1 MSCSRASGERI
12 GKRNGRI
19 SSKSTTRNGSDSS
32 SSSGSVAR
40 AGWTPR
46 ASASRSASSHC
57 WKESTFSVTFGGLD
71 VLDDGWPCF
80 DRHPAAPSS
89 PIRGNSS
96 SQKVSNACRTRP
108 NQSRDGS
115 RPGRRW
121 SGLKN
126 VLRSSAPATGR
137 CRSLHFDHGLE
148 TCFRSLREPCFVS
161 MHWRK
166 ASHTHQPGA

>member
-12 GKRNGRI
+12 GKRNDRI
-19 SSKSTTRNGSDSS
+19 SSKSTARNGSASS
-32 SSSGSVAR
+32 SSSRSVAR

-57 WKESTFSVTFGGLD
+57 WKESTLSATFGGLD

-108 NQSRDGS
+108 NQSTGGS

-126 VLRSSAPATGR
+126 VLRSSVPVPGR
-137 CRSLHFDHGLE
+137 CAAVQFDHGLE
-148 TCFRSLREPCFVS
+148 TGLRSLQETYSVS
-161 MHWRK
+161 MRWGKSR
-166 ASHTHQPGA
+166 HTHQPGA